1 MAEKLDYKQGLLKN
15 SRLTEIELQKLTKA
29 VMYAAQLDM
38 LATDGKAFHLL
49 EGKVVLQEDGTFI
62 YYPNKFMKKL
72 IEERDY
78 PAVLKIEEMRLR
90 DWIIA
95 LMDGGNDKGDGN

>member
-1 MAEKLDYKQGLLKN
+1 MSDKLDYKQGLLKN

-38 LATDGKAFHLL
+38 QATDGKAFHLL
-49 EGKVVLQEDGTFI
+49 EGRVIQQEDGSYTYF
-62 YYPNKFMKKL
+62 PNKFMKKL
-72 IEERDY
+72 IEEREY

-95 LMDGGNDKGDGN
+95 LMDGGNAKTE